1 MANAWRTN
9 HPWATVYDFL
19 VESERVGHPLAR
31 LGAGTDFGLLW
42 KAAEVI
48 GELPAGSAVLDVPC
62 GGGVALRGLRPGQG
76 VRYVAADI
84 SDAMLERTR
93 VAARERGLLDQLELV
108 NADVAS
114 LPFDDATFDL
124 VVSFTGLHCFP
135 DVRGAL
141 AEIARVTRPGGRL
154 SGSAVLTD
162 AGLRHEPMRFA
173 GRLMGLMGPGC
184 SSTELQTWLV
194 QDGFEAVALRR
205 SGGITYFTARK
216 T

>member
-19 VESERVGHPLAR
+19 VESKRIGHPLAR
-31 LGAGTDFGLLW
+31 IGAGTDFGLLW
-42 KAAEVI
+42 KAADVT
-48 GELPAGSAVLDVPC
+48 GQLPAGSVVLDVPC
-62 GGGVALRGLRPGQG
+62 GGGVALRGLRPGQD

-84 SDAMLERTR
+84 SDAMLDRTR
-93 VAARERGLLDQLELV
+93 DAARDRGLLDQVELV
-108 NADVAS
+108 NADVGS

-124 VVSFTGLHCFP
+124 VLSFTGLHCFP

-141 AEIARVTRPGGRL
+141 AEIARVTKPGAML

-162 AGLRHEPMRFA
+162 AGLRHAPMRVA
-173 GRLMGLMGPGC
+173 GRLTGLMGPGC
-184 SSTELQTWLV
+184 SSTELEEWLV
-194 QDGFEAVALRR
+194 QDGYEAVALRP

-216 T
+216 A